1 MADKFSYGFESGERK
16 TFEFLPEAFF
26 FPDKK
31 ESKNQV
37 TV

>member
-16 TFEFLPEAFF
+16 TFEFLPEEF

-31 ESKNQV
+31 KLKNQV